1 MRMKKLLTLLLTA
14 VIGCLPMWAAAGTD
28 TYTSATSG
36 GIQVK
41 TMLNGGKLPD
51 STTGAEYT
59 TQKLLVY
66 TASGGFYFSQQT
78 GLNKAVEVTAPAK
91 SEDGKDCVIKEIS
104 FVRSDGNSEFEI
116 WGATNADYTDAVKL
130 TTLTLTGQSGSVIS
144 YEFTENYSYFRLIA
158 LQTSQYKKIKSMSF
172 TWEEAPVVATPCDKP
187 EVTYEYGNM
196 LFPGNTVTLTS
207 PTEGSTME
215 YQWGLNTIE
224 GTPSFTSE
232 PLTSE
237 GQTATIT
244 VTGAEPDMTFW
255 VKATAKCEGYEPSE
269 ELSDQMKVISNV
281 LAAPTFSHESGDI
294 EKGTWIYITR
304 PRYATTIH
312 YTTDGVNYQT
322 STSYE
327 VSQEVTENM
336 TITAY
341 ATGDAPFQK
350 SPEVTREYTVVTPKT
365 PIPTLSETTG
375 ILPGT
380 TLYLNAEGMDDTLT
394 YSWGIKNGDEN
405 VVESGELTATEYADF
420 KVPSDIEVGYTL
432 WVKATATREGY
443 DPSEPLDFTYTFEE
457 VKLDAPTFSLP
468 TSEDLMPGTEVT
480 ITMPS
485 HATTLHYTLNDG
497 DEQTSDAN
505 VTLTIKENTEVKAWA
520 TGTGIFTQS
529 DEATASYKVL
539 GKNVDVLV
547 PTMWS
552 DFTAGAYQFAEHGT
566 ATSSKTGSEIEY
578 VFNGGYDI
586 VDGVNT
592 FYFNDYYTSILYN
605 KTGKKILRIKLETP
619 SAKTVYMYLSD
630 VAPVTVYNSSPTFGF
645 YDASDYGVWKDA
657 QEAKSGAQYFGIW
670 GSVGQVSRILIEYED
685 TSVGVEGI
693 ASENGEAMYFDLNGA
708 KVNSLENAVPG
719 VYVRVAN
726 GKATKVLVK

>member
-1 MRMKKLLTLLLTA
+1 MKKLLTLLLTA
-14 VIGCLPMWAAAGTD
+14 VIGCLPMWAGAGTD
-28 TYTSATSG
+28 TYGYGSDMIKPTMTNNKNINLPVGNTGAVYYTQYLCKNTPWNSFFFSASENLA
-36 GIQVK
+36 IEVK
-41 TMLNGGKLPD
+41 T
-51 STTGAEYT
+51 
-59 TQKLLVY
+59 
-66 TASGGFYFSQQT
+66 
-78 GLNKAVEVTAPAK
+78 PAT
-91 SEDGKDCVIKEIS
+91 DCVIETITITQFRTMSMPTLDVYVSNDATYADEVKIGTLNEDNQTIN
-104 FVRSDGNSEFEI
+104 VSDYGK
-116 WGATNADYTDAVKL
+116 YP
-130 TTLTLTGQSGSVIS
+130 
-144 YEFTENYSYFRLIA
+144 YFRLICTA
-158 LQTSQYKKIKSMSF
+158 SASAYLNSISF
-172 TWEEAPVVATPCDKP
+172 TWVENKVPKCDMPTISANAYVP
-187 EVTYEYGNM
+187 EG
-196 LFPGNTVTLTS
+196 TVTLTA
-207 PTEGSTME
+207 PTEGSTLT
-215 YQWGLNTIE
+215 YSWGVDAEADVATAT
-224 GTPSFTSE
+224 GTTVENAASP
-232 PLTSE
+232 
-237 GQTATIT
+237 ATIT
-244 VTGAEPDMTFW
+244 IPADAEVGKTFW
-255 VKATAKCEGYEPSE
+255 VRATAKLDGYTDSE
-269 ELSDQMKVISNV
+269 ELSFSQVLGSNV
-281 LAAPTFSHESGDI
+281 LAAPAFSHESGDI

-380 TLYLNAEGMDDTLT
+380 TLYLNAEGIDDTLT

-405 VVESGELTATEYADF
+405 VVESGELTATEYADI

-520 TGTGIFTQS
+520 TGEGLYTKS
-529 DEATASYKVL
+529 DDATASYKVL
-539 GKNVDVLV
+539 GDNVDVLV
-547 PTMWS
+547 PTMWE

-566 ATSSKTGSEIEY
+566 ATGKTGVKYE
-578 VFNGGYDI
+578 FNGGYD
-586 VDGVNT
+586 VVNGVNT

-619 SAKTVYMYLSD
+619 LAKTVYMYLSD

-693 ASENGEAMYFDLNGA
+693 AAENGEAMYFDLNGA

>member
-28 TYTSATSG
+28 TYGYGNITLKS
-36 GIQVK
+36 IN
-41 TMLNGGKLPD
+41 NGNLPN
-51 STTGAEYT
+51 STTGAVYKSD
-59 TQKLLVY
+59 KLTY
-66 TASGGFYFSQQT
+66 ESTWRAFYFNNSTTAIEVVSPADGCIIESISMTPRAANASNAPTLEIYGANNPDYSDESQI
-78 GLNKAVEVTAPAK
+78 
-91 SEDGKDCVIKEIS
+91 GKLDKDNTSANIE
-104 FVRSDGNSEFEI
+104 GEY
-116 WGATNADYTDAVKL
+116 A
-130 TTLTLTGQSGSVIS
+130 
-144 YEFTENYSYFRLIA
+144 YFRLKCTYSST
-158 LQTSQYKKIKSMSF
+158 TSRLTTISF
-172 TWEEAPVVATPCDKP
+172 TWKENAPKVCDKP
-187 EVTYEYGNM
+187 TLSANYWV
-196 LFPGNTVTLTS
+196 PGGTVTLTA
-207 PTEGSTME
+207 PTEGSTLT
-215 YQWGLNTIE
+215 YSWGVDAEADVATAA
-224 GTPSFTSE
+224 GTTVENAASP
-232 PLTSE
+232 
-237 GQTATIT
+237 ATIT
-244 VTGAEPDMTFW
+244 IPADAEVGKTFW
-255 VKATAKCEGYEPSE
+255 VRATGKLDGYADSE
-269 ELSDQMKVISNV
+269 ELNFSQVLSSNV

-327 VSQEVTENM
+327 VPQEVTENM

-380 TLYLNAEGMDDTLT
+380 TLYLNADGMDDTLT
-394 YSWGIKNGDEN
+394 YSWGVKNGDEI
-405 VVESGELTATEYADF
+405 VVESGELTAQEYAEIR
-420 KVPSDIEVGYTL
+420 VPSDIEVGYTL
-432 WVKATATREGY
+432 WVNATATRNGY
-443 DPSEPLDFTYTFEE
+443 DPSEPLDFTYTFQD

-468 TSEDLMPGTEVT
+468 TSEDLMPGTMVT

-485 HATTLHYTLNDG
+485 HATTLHYTLNNG
-497 DEQTSDAN
+497 EVQTSEEN
-505 VTLTIKENTEVKAWA
+505 VTLTISENTDVVAWA
-520 TGTGIFTQS
+520 TGTGVFTKS
-529 DEATASYKVL
+529 DDATASYKVL

-547 PTMWS
+547 PTMWT

-566 ATSSKTGSEIEY
+566 ATGKTGIEY
-578 VFNGGYDI
+578 EFNGGYDV

-592 FYFNDYYTSILYN
+592 FYFGESNSILYN
-605 KTGKKILRIKLETP
+605 KTGKKIQRIKLESPVTSGYP
-619 SAKTVYMYLSD
+619 YISITVA
-630 VAPVTVYNSSPTFGF
+630 VTAPVETKGSTDYFLWQLSEYNKWIEIGKKQIDPT
-645 YDASDYGVWKDA
+645 DADKGSD
-657 QEAKSGAQYFGIW
+657 QPQYFGLW
-670 GSVGQVSRILIEYED
+670 SSGNNGQVSRIFIEYED

>member
-14 VIGCLPMWAAAGTD
+14 VIGCLPMWAGAEFTD
-28 TYTSATSG
+28 VITPAMVTEGSNINISSSELKATYFADNIAKKYDAKFRISSGKYIQNTTAPGNIKKITITPASPDFGSYKPVYDVYVSESEITSTSG
-36 GIQVK
+36 MTSVA
-41 TMLNGGKLPD
+41 KLECA
-51 STTGAEYT
+51 TT
-59 TQKLLVY
+59 
-66 TASGGFYFSQQT
+66 
-78 GLNKAVEVTAPAK
+78 
-91 SEDGKDCVIKEIS
+91 
-104 FVRSDGNSEFEI
+104 
-116 WGATNADYTDAVKL
+116 TDPV
-130 TTLTLTGQSGSVIS
+130 S
-144 YEFTENYSYFRLIA
+144 YEVSGDYKYFRLVSKNSWAYLSNIEIVY
-158 LQTSQYKKIKSMSF
+158 Q
-172 TWEEAPVVATPCDKP
+172 EEVKQCEVPTVSANYWVP
-187 EVTYEYGNM
+187 EG
-196 LFPGNTVTLTS
+196 TVTLTA
-207 PTEGSTME
+207 PTEGSTLT
-215 YQWGLNTIE
+215 YSWGVDAEADVATAT
-224 GTPSFTSE
+224 GTTVENAASP
-232 PLTSE
+232 
-237 GQTATIT
+237 ATIT
-244 VTGAEPDMTFW
+244 IPADAEVGKTFW
-255 VKATAKCEGYEPSE
+255 VRATAKLDGYTDSE
-269 ELSDQMKVISNV
+269 ELSFSQVLGSNV
-281 LAAPTFSHESGDI
+281 LAAPAFSHESGDI

-405 VVESGELTATEYADF
+405 VVESGELTATEYADI

-520 TGTGIFTQS
+520 TGTGVFTQS
-529 DEATASYKVL
+529 DDATASYKVL

-547 PTMWS
+547 PTMWT

-566 ATSSKTGSEIEY
+566 ATGKTGIEY
-578 VFNGGYDI
+578 EFNGGYDV

-592 FYFNDYYTSILYN
+592 FYFGESNSILYN
-605 KTGKKILRIKLETP
+605 KTGKKIQRIKLESPVTSGYP
-619 SAKTVYMYLSD
+619 YISITVAVTAPVETKGSTDYFLWQLSD
-630 VAPVTVYNSSPTFGF
+630 YNKWIEIGKKQIDPT
-645 YDASDYGVWKDA
+645 DADKGSD
-657 QEAKSGAQYFGIW
+657 QPQYFGLW
-670 GSVGQVSRILIEYED
+670 SSGNNGQVSRIFIEYED

-693 ASENGEAMYFDLNGA
+693 AAENGEAMYFDLNGA

>member
-1 MRMKKLLTLLLTA
+1 MT
-14 VIGCLPMWAAAGTD
+14 ID
-28 TYTSATSG
+28 
-36 GIQVK
+36 
-41 TMLNGGKLPD
+41 
-51 STTGAEYT
+51 
-59 TQKLLVY
+59 
-66 TASGGFYFSQQT
+66 
-78 GLNKAVEVTAPAK
+78 
-91 SEDGKDCVIKEIS
+91 
-104 FVRSDGNSEFEI
+104 
-116 WGATNADYTDAVKL
+116 
-130 TTLTLTGQSGSVIS
+130 
-144 YEFTENYSYFRLIA
+144 EN
-158 LQTSQYKKIKSMSF
+158 
-172 TWEEAPVVATPCDKP
+172 
-187 EVTYEYGNM
+187 
-196 LFPGNTVTLTS
+196 
-207 PTEGSTME
+207 
-215 YQWGLNTIE
+215 
-224 GTPSFTSE
+224 
-232 PLTSE
+232 
-237 GQTATIT
+237 
-244 VTGAEPDMTFW
+244 
-255 VKATAKCEGYEPSE
+255 
-269 ELSDQMKVISNV
+269 
-281 LAAPTFSHESGDI
+281 
-294 EKGTWIYITR
+294 
-304 PRYATTIH
+304 TTI
-312 YTTDGVNYQT
+312 V
-322 STSYE
+322 
-327 VSQEVTENM
+327 
-336 TITAY
+336 AY
-341 ATGDAPFQK
+341 ATGDAPFK
-350 SPEVTREYTVVTPKT
+350 ESEKVTYSYTVVTPKT
-365 PIPTLSETTG
+365 PIPTLYPTTG
-375 ILPGT
+375 ILPGS
-380 TLYLNAEGMDDTLT
+380 TLYLNAEGEEDTLT
-394 YSWGIKNGDEN
+394 YSWGIKNGDE
-405 VVESGELTATEYADF
+405 VVSESGEQTAQEYADIN
-420 KVPSDIEVGYTL
+420 VPADIEIGYTL

-443 DPSEPLDFTYTFEE
+443 DPSEPLDFTYTFEA

-468 TSEDLMPGTEVT
+468 TSDDLMPGTEVT

-497 DEQTSDAN
+497 EEQTSDTN

-520 TGTGIFTQS
+520 TGTGVFTQS

-619 SAKTVYMYLSD
+619 LAKTVYMYLSD